1 LDLSEGLLDRL
12 HRCGVN
18 QYLLVTKRSG
28 KSYYR
33 LSRIT
38 RRLVGITI
46 KRQIGLWR
54 ADYKAEIQLTTLL
67 RFVFDI
73 VTLIDN
79 LMMMFFRTAA
89 IFLIFAMQSAHAAQ
103 LDGEANQTSFVAN
116 QTCEGCHPAQ
126 YQAWSQSHHAQ
137 AMQEATAASVKGDFD
152 NSQFE
157 HFGVESR
164 FFKKD
169 GEFVVN
175 TEGPDGKLRD
185 YVVKYTFGIDPLQQ
199 YLIEF
204 PGGRLQ
210 SLTIAWDTRS
220 EDEGG
225 QRWFHLYPDEKIAPD
240 DPLHWTGPYQN
251 WNGMCAECHSTNLHK
266 GYDPTSRT
274 YETSWSEL
282 NVSCQSCHGPGSA
295 HIAWAEE
302 NQEEREYQQDETGLS
317 IRFQSMDAH
326 AEVDVCARCHAR
338 RRQVSA
344 EDRFGE
350 PLLDNFSPATL
361 RPELYHVDGQI
372 LDEVYV
378 YGSFLQSKM
387 YQAGVR
393 CSDCHDPHTA
403 KLKETGNAVC
413 TQCHQPAGNKRFSGL
428 RATLYDSPKHHF
440 HQRDSAGAQCVNCHM
455 TDRKYM
461 VVDPRRDHSFR
472 IPRPD
477 LSLKLNTPNAC
488 NQCHAGQTTTWAAGK
503 IAAWYGSGRRQ
514 QQHYGEIFAKALAGD
529 AGAVPGLVGL
539 VSDPQ
544 QAAIVRATAVELLQ
558 PSNVQLFQTILDAAY
573 DENPI
578 IRAAAIPA
586 LMPLP
591 PQQKMQALAPLLNDP
606 TRAVRTEVARVLA
619 GVPAQQFSD
628 EQRAALDKALAEYRT
643 AQLAASDVMPGAH
656 LNLAVLAS
664 NRGQPQQAERHY
676 REAIELDAG
685 FLAARVNLANLYNA
699 TQRNQEAEQVLRE
712 AIALAPAEGEL
723 YYSLGLLLAEEQRLN
738 ESEKALGQ
746 AAELMPQR
754 ARVQYNH
761 ALALQHLGRLDE
773 AEGALQRAY
782 GVASND
788 PDIIQALLIFHAQ
801 QKHWDEAIVY
811 AKRLTQLYP
820 NAAGPRQTL
829 EQLEAMRKPGVQQ

>member
-1 LDLSEGLLDRL
+1 
-12 HRCGVN
+12 
-18 QYLLVTKRSG
+18 
-28 KSYYR
+28 
-33 LSRIT
+33 
-38 RRLVGITI
+38 
-46 KRQIGLWR
+46 
-54 ADYKAEIQLTTLL
+54 
-67 RFVFDI
+67 
-73 VTLIDN
+73 
-79 LMMMFFRTAA
+79 
-89 IFLIFAMQSAHAAQ
+89 MQSAHSAQPDDAANR
-103 LDGEANQTSFVAN
+103 ASFVAN
-116 QTCEGCHPAQ
+116 QTCEGCHPLKF
-126 YQAWSQSHHAQ
+126 QAWSPSHHAW
-137 AMQEATAASVKGDFD
+137 AMQEATAATVKGDFD
-152 NSQFE
+152 DSQFA

-169 GEFVVN
+169 GNFIVN
-175 TEGPDGKLRD
+175 TEGPDGQLHD

-225 QRWFHLYPDEKIAPD
+225 QRWFHLYPDEKIAPG

-251 WNGMCAECHSTNLHK
+251 WNGMCAECHSTNLHR

-274 YETSWSEL
+274 YQTSWSEI

-295 HIAWAEE
+295 HVSWAEE
-302 NQEEREYQQDETGLS
+302 NKEEPEYQQDDNGLL
-317 IRFQSMDAH
+317 IHFQSMDAH
-326 AEVDVCARCHAR
+326 AEVDACARCHAR

-350 PLLDNFSPATL
+350 SLLDNFSPATL
-361 RPELYHVDGQI
+361 RAELYHVDGQI
-372 LDEVYV
+372 RDEVYV

-403 KLKETGNAVC
+403 QLKNIGNAVC
-413 TQCHQPAGNKRFSGL
+413 TQCHQPAGNKRFTEL

-440 HQRDSAGAQCVNCHM
+440 HKPDSSGAQCVNCHM
-455 TDRKYM
+455 PDRNYM

-488 NQCHAGQTTTWAAGK
+488 NECHADQTTTWAAEK
-503 IAAWYGSGRRQ
+503 IAAWYGPGRRQ
-514 QQHYGEIFAKALAGD
+514 QQHYGEIFAKARAGD
-529 AGAVPGLVGL
+529 ASAVPALVDL

-558 PSNVQLFQTILDAAY
+558 PRNVQLFQTILDAAY
-573 DENPI
+573 DENPL

-591 PQQKMQALAPLLNDP
+591 PQQKMQALAPLLNDS

-619 GVPAQQFSD
+619 GVPAQLFTD

-643 AQLAASDVMPGAH
+643 AQLAASDIMPGAF

-664 NRGQPQQAERHY
+664 NRGQPRQAEQYY
-676 REAIELDAG
+676 RRAIELDAG
-685 FLAARVNLANLYNA
+685 FLAAHVNLANLYNA
-699 TQRNQEAEQVLRE
+699 MQRNPEAEQVLRE
-712 AIALAPAEGEL
+712 AITLAPAEGEL
-723 YYSLGLLLAEEQRLN
+723 YYSLGLLLAEEQRIK
-738 ESEKALGQ
+738 ESEKALGK
-746 AAELMPQR
+746 AAELMPGR

-773 AEGALQRAY
+773 AEGALRQAY
-782 GVASND
+782 GMASDD
-788 PDIIQALLIFHAQ
+788 PDIIQALVIFHAQ
-801 QKHWDEAIVY
+801 QKHWDEAIIY
-811 AKRLTQLYP
+811 ARRLSELFP

-829 EQLEAMRKPGVQQ
+829 EQLESMREQGAQQ